1 MTTLAERLSGAKK
14 SLAER
19 LSNSA
24 AGQFA
29 RGVAPVATDA
39 TITTRTLPRIGQR
52 AAAKFTSDILSTPS
66 AFGDMLAGASAF
78 ATEAPKLVTQFAE
91 GAQPFNLSQAF
102 DREKQRFPA
111 SALRAL
117 PRPSATDVIAGAGA
131 STSVFSGEMGQE
143 FGQRKQAEETKRQ
156 QQPIA
161 SLTGDVVGDAAFMA
175 LGRPA
180 ARSALGIKRVQPF
193 TSMVNKRRAD
203 TFASKLVGFWKDLGG
218 LTAQAGKRGVGAGFE
233 GAMVAALGDG
243 DPVKTAA
250 WTAGTNAGMNIL
262 MAPAQA
268 IGPGTGNLAKAAF
281 SLWAAHETAKWV
293 FPGPQ
298 EALESK
304 DEVIREI
311 GLAMGLSAFA
321 TLAGASRNV
330 APGWENAA
338 ADMLS
343 AGSRG
348 AIASLVTAA
357 QEDNRVGNFLSAVQ
371 ENVTAFKDSALIRLD
386 RAAREGSQAVSQE
399 MDRLME
405 DPEFR
410 KAYQERFGR

>member
-1 MTTLAERLSGAKK
+1 MTTLAERLSGAKR

-19 LSNSA
+19 LSGSA
-24 AGQFA
+24 AGQFVK
-29 RGVAPVATDA
+29 GTAPIVSDPSV
-39 TITTRTLPRIGQR
+39 TTRTLPRIGQR
-52 AAAKFTSDILSTPS
+52 AAAKYASDILSTPAAS
-66 AFGDMLAGASAF
+66 GDMLAGAAAF

-91 GAQPFNLSQAF
+91 GAQPFDLSGAF
-102 DREKQRFPA
+102 QRQQQQFPA

-117 PRPSATDVIAGAGA
+117 PKPSATDVIAGVG
-131 STSVFSGEMGQE
+131 SVPSMFSGNLRQE
-143 FGQRKQAEETKRQ
+143 FGQRKQAEEARRQ

-161 SLTGDVVGDAAFMA
+161 SLTGDVLGDAAFMA
-175 LGRPA
+175 SARPLGRM
-180 ARSALGIKRVQPF
+180 ALGTKRVQPF
-193 TSMVNKRRAD
+193 SSMVNKRRAD
-203 TFASKLVGFWKDLGG
+203 TFASKVVGFWKDLGG
-218 LTAQAGKRGVGAGFE
+218 LTAQAGTRGVGAGFE
-233 GAMVAALGDG
+233 GALVAALGDG

-268 IGPGTGNLAKAAF
+268 IGPGTGGLAKAAF
-281 SLWAAHETAKWV
+281 AMWAAHETYKWIA
-293 FPGPQ
+293 PGPQ
-298 EALESK
+298 EALQSK

-330 APGWENAA
+330 SPGWENAA

-348 AIASLVTAA
+348 AIASLVTAS
-357 QEDNRVGNFLSAVQ
+357 QEDSRVGNVLSAVT
-371 ENVTAFKDSALIRLD
+371 ENVMAFKDSALIRLNQ
-386 RAAREGSQAVSQE
+386 AAKGGSEAVRQE

-410 KAYQERFGR
+410 ELYQQRFGE